1 MKALLLSFKLIQ
13 LLIYISL
20 LSSGLYASQ
29 YHVSTLGKP
38 TGRGTIS
45 APWDLA
51 TALAHPF
58 IVQAGDTIW
67 IHGGTYHGCFE
78 SRLKG
83 TAESNIIVR
92 QYPNES
98 VIIKGYYRYGK
109 GVVLNIKGAYT
120 TYWGFSV
127 TNSEKQR
134 ISSETRKIRV
144 ISGVNILGHHI
155 KLINLFIYDNPGS
168 GIGFWSTAKNSEIY
182 GCIIF
187 NNGWQRT
194 DKGTGHAIYAQ
205 NEVGT
210 KIIRDNIIFNGFSY
224 GIHAYTERGAI
235 KGFHIEGN
243 TIFNNGILSKGSKLK
258 PNILI
263 GGYKPADRITLLNNL
278 TYHNLGLA
286 GQNIELGYT
295 SQNDSI
301 SILKNSFIGG
311 GPVFQLLNWK
321 RVYVKE
327 NTFYGTTRLV
337 TLNANADTKFYV
349 WNNNTYYEGRYSR
362 PMNNLNFKSWIKTY
376 SIDQTSHY
384 HFYQPKSNEIFVNP
398 NMYEAGRGHI
408 TIFNWEGLEHIQIDL
423 SGILKEGMEYKIF
436 DVENLLSEPIIE
448 GVFSGGKI
456 TIPLNLTDISSPNG
470 DVPNIP
476 NHTGIE
482 FGAYLLI
489 SN

>member
-1 MKALLLSFKLIQ
+1 MKTFIPYAKLIQ
-13 LLIYISL
+13 LLISISV
-20 LSSGLYASQ
+20 LSSSLYASQ
-29 YHVSTLGKP
+29 HHVSTLGKP
-38 TGRGTIS
+38 TGRGTLS
-45 APWDLA
+45 SPWDLA

-83 TAESNIIVR
+83 TNEANILVR

-120 TYWGFSV
+120 SYWGFSV

-134 ISSETRKIRV
+134 TSSETKNIRV

-155 KLINLFIYDNPGS
+155 KLINLVIYDNPGS
-168 GIGFWSTAKNSEIY
+168 GIGFWSPAKDSEIY

-187 NNGWQRT
+187 NNGWQRN

-243 TIFNNGILSKGSKLK
+243 TIFNNGILSKGSRLK

-263 GGYKPADRITLLNNL
+263 GGYKPADRITLLNNI
-278 TYHNLGLA
+278 TYHNLELA

-301 SILKNSFIGG
+301 SVLNNYFIGG
-311 GPVFQLLNWK
+311 GPVFQLMNWK

-327 NTFYGTTRLV
+327 NTFYGITRLV
-337 TLNANADTKFYV
+337 TLNINADTKSYV
-349 WNNNTYYEGRYSR
+349 WNNNTFYEGGYSR
-362 PMNNLNFKSWIKTY
+362 PMNNLNFRNWINTY
-376 SIDQTSHY
+376 SLDQNSQY
-384 HFYQPKSNEIFVNP
+384 HFNTPKTNVTLVKP
-398 NMYEAGRGHI
+398 NLYEEGRAHI
-408 TIFNWEGLEHIQIDL
+408 TVFNWEGLERIQLDL

-436 DVENLLSEPIIE
+436 DVENLLSEPIIV
-448 GVFSGGKI
+448 GIYSLGKI
-456 TIPLNLTDISSPNG
+456 TIPMYLTDISSPSG
-470 DVPNIP
+470 NIP
-476 NHTGIE
+476 TIPKHTGIE